1 MNLSQLVHINHSIAM
16 NEMKNCMEMLRN
28 NTSPIETVT
37 FNFIAVLHGIIVVLN
52 AFMIVAIKRT
62 NQKSQ
67 SIKLLLY
74 NAIVISFRD
83 LVVALAFYF
92 F

>member
-16 NEMKNCMEMLRN
+16 NEMKNCMLRN
-28 NTSPIETVT
+28 NTSPKEKVT
-37 FNFIAVLHGIIVVLN
+37 FNFTAVLQGIIVVLN
-52 AFMIVAIKRT
+52 AFIIVAIKRT